1 MQRIL
6 DRTKAST
13 RRVVMA
19 SALGVLCATGLLFH
33 AYAHLLTPRTAGE
46 LIVPPPY
53 LPSVPSGSGWGI
65 MPLAAVPYDP
75 GEPKRS
81 LSFNMIYVQAI
92 KIGSLV
98 TGAGIVLAVAS
109 RRRARELP

>member
-1 MQRIL
+1 
-6 DRTKAST
+6 
-13 RRVVMA
+13 
-19 SALGVLCATGLLFH
+19 
-33 AYAHLLTPRTAGE
+33 
-46 LIVPPPY
+46 
-53 LPSVPSGSGWGI
+53 

-98 TGAGIVLAVAS
+98 TGASIVLAVAS